1 MSQLPPLYKQA
12 DWVGLKSV
20 VMVVRVRHPWNKTT
34 REVHFISLESDAQKL
49 GRAIRQHWG
58 IENKLHWTI
67 DVTFEDACRIR
78 TGHAPQNLSLLR
90 RIALNALNRENPF
103 GAVLDRNRTERQ
115 WKIIT
120 CSKFYR
126 LVYPQLMTTQN
137 LFVNRK

>member
-1 MSQLPPLYKQA
+1 MEQDHQGSPIL
-12 DWVGLKSV
+12 S
-20 VMVVRVRHPWNKTT
+20 H
-34 REVHFISLESDAQKL
+34 SESDAQKL

-67 DVTFEDACRIR
+67 DVTFAEDACRIR

-126 LVYPQLMTTQN
+126 LVYPN
-137 LFVNRK
+137 